1 MLKIFIFIDI
11 WFVKKDIQ
19 IWLKTKTC
27 SFYGEFENEKKKG
40 QIFFDLPKRGFES
53 QIFSNFPTHD
63 LNFHVKWG
71 ASKQASKRDR
81 TLQGF
86 PVLCGF
92 RTWEKQ
98 LIVEIVL
105 EIYLVLR
112 LRAEDDVL
120 CFEFWLRLTLG
131 VLEKL
136 GEAAALSRLRLTD
149 VRVSCRYPGL

>member
-1 MLKIFIFIDI
+1 MLVKTTQVKTMLLETTLVKTML
-11 WFVKKDIQ
+11 VKKEDDISWFEF
-19 IWLKTKTC
+19 WLRPQKTGKEAPVYQY
-27 SFYGEFENEKKKG
+27 YGIE
-40 QIFFDLPKRGFES
+40 
-53 QIFSNFPTHD
+53 
-63 LNFHVKWG
+63 V
-71 ASKQASKRDR
+71 
-81 TLQGF
+81 QGF
-86 PVLCGF
+86 PVLRGF